1 MNWASNAENGQLKS
15 VTYNKTRNDTILRV
29 EFHSSL
35 GQYTNSECST
45 WYIQFDGVKCSQ
57 PAPIQTGVYR
67 YGYGGW
73 NIAPAEVSGFCRSTS
88 RGELLKGNIQ
98 ISVHVKQGCSSG
110 GNAHTGRASAYDDT
124 SYLLVEEYCK

>member
-1 MNWASNAENGQLKS
+1 MNWNNNDDNGQLKS

-29 EFHSSL
+29 EFHSTL
-35 GQYTNSECST
+35 GQYHSTKCST

-57 PAPIQTGVYR
+57 PAPIQTGIYKD
-67 YGYGGW
+67 GQSSW
-73 NIAPAEVSGFCRSTS
+73 NITPAEVSGFCRSTS

-98 ISVHVKQGCSSG
+98 ISVHVKNSCSSG
-110 GNAHTGRASAYDDT
+110 GDSYTGKISSNHVT